1 MCVYLFFFLF
11 FSFWL
16 ECKDTA
22 TESLFS
28 KVFLHNIIL
37 CRNHPQSDHPGGP
50 WHHNLYIGGWVCVCV
65 CVCLCVSV
73 CVPGCVWKCVEVC
86 VSVNV
91 CVCVCVFVFRQV
103 SAYMHEYAPLSY
115 VYWSSP
121 DITCLSFFFFLYLS
135 VCLFVCFICIYYCY
149 FIPGRLQQGSTPLS
163 FPVTQTTLHVL
174 SVNTHSAGRELV
186 NVNANTNQQ
195 TKTKEPN
202 MDPSLSQSH
211 YTCSVCPLFWL
222 ELPLGHIMTASHFSL
237 KGPWRLS
244 AFGWKSTSLLGSGK
258 MRLLA

>member
-91 CVCVCVFVFRQV
+91 CVCVCLCLGKCLLTCMNMLLYLMCIDR
-103 SAYMHEYAPLSY
+103 PLTSH
-115 VYWSSP
+115 V
-121 DITCLSFFFFLYLS
+121 CLFFFFCIYLF
-135 VCLFVCFICIYYCY
+135 VCLFVSYAFTIVI
-149 FIPGRLQQGSTPLS
+149 LS
-163 FPVTQTTLHVL
+163 PADFSREARHFHFL
-174 SVNTHSAGRELV
+174 SHR
-186 NVNANTNQQ
+186 Q
-195 TKTKEPN
+195 
-202 MDPSLSQSH
+202 H
-211 YTCSVCPLFWL
+211 YMYWAWI
-222 ELPLGHIMTASHFSL
+222 HIRPAENWSM
-237 KGPWRLS
+237 
-244 AFGWKSTSLLGSGK
+244 
-258 MRLLA
+258 

>member
-1 MCVYLFFFLF
+1 M
-11 FSFWL
+11 
-16 ECKDTA
+16 
-22 TESLFS
+22 
-28 KVFLHNIIL
+28 
-37 CRNHPQSDHPGGP
+37 
-50 WHHNLYIGGWVCVCV
+50 CVCV

-91 CVCVCVFVFRQV
+91 CVCVCLCLGKCLLTCMNMLLYLMCIDR
-103 SAYMHEYAPLSY
+103 PLTSH
-115 VYWSSP
+115 V
-121 DITCLSFFFFLYLS
+121 CLFFFFLYLS

-258 MRLLA
+258 MRLFA